1 MSEIK
6 LTGRPEELIQAEQL
20 INDAKIHEAQA
31 LLTIYERKKGLTLHD
46 RVSCQ
51 LLKCDVLFH
60 QGRYKEVLILAEQTY
75 KECSEKRYILHSV
88 DCLIFMA
95 HSFILLHKINKALDV
110 ITQGE
115 ELLKSVSHEL
125 STEILKRDAFII
137 YLKGT
142 VLGFKNE
149 GKLCLKYLK
158 QSLELVE
165 KTDFKRLNAI
175 ILRVFGWYI
184 LLYKG
189 DMEQAFEYVKQGVT
203 IAKDSKNKFIVAQC
217 LLNLGLL
224 YQNKGDWE
232 KSLKIVKECLSTY
245 EEYEN
250 KERIST
256 ALDNIGNIYT
266 DRGELDRSLE
276 FLEQG
281 LRLNR
286 ELGINWKTANSLI
299 NIIINL
305 IKNHDIE
312 TAHQYLYDLEQMKI
326 CSKDKTINLWYKF
339 CKALLLKTSLRAPS
353 RGEAEIIL
361 KQILDEKFGDYA
373 LNYNV
378 LLNLCELLLTEA
390 RMLNSL
396 EVLEELDSLVA
407 QLLDLAEKGISY
419 HLLAETYFLK
429 GKMALLTLDVNKARK
444 NLTQAQRIAER
455 WGYNQLA
462 TRISLEH
469 EKLSNQIRMWDDLS
483 EKEISLS
490 ERIKLAGMEKQMEHL
505 LHNRVPLII
514 QVTEDQITVHK
525 ERKICIVCKGAISGF
540 MFSCT
545 CNAIYCE
552 NCARAL
558 TELENA
564 CWVCGAPIDM
574 SKPIKPYIKEKI
586 GEKVKIKKTK
596 KGK

>member
-1 MSEIK
+1 MSESKIK
-6 LTGRPEELIQAEQL
+6 NRPEELIQAEQL

-31 LLTIYERKKGLTLHD
+31 LLTNYERKKGLTLHD
-46 RVSCQ
+46 RVSCH
-51 LLKCDVLFH
+51 LLQCDLLFH
-60 QGRYKEVLILAEQTY
+60 QGRYKEILILAEQTY
-75 KECSEKRYILHSV
+75 KECSENRYILHSV

-95 HSFILLHKINKALDV
+95 RSFIYLYKINKALDV

-115 ELLKSVSHEL
+115 ELLKSVSCEL
-125 STEILKRDAFII
+125 STEIMKREAFII
-137 YLKGT
+137 FLKGLVFERKT
-142 VLGFKNE
+142 E

-175 ILRVFGWYI
+175 ILRVLGWCI
-184 LLYKG
+184 LRFKG
-189 DMEQAFEYVKQGVT
+189 DMEQAFEYVKQGVN
-203 IAKDSKNKFIVAQC
+203 IAKDSKNKFIIAQC

-224 YQNKGDWE
+224 YQYKGDWE
-232 KSLKIVKECLSTY
+232 KSLKILKECLSTY

-250 KERIST
+250 KERISN
-256 ALDNIGNIYT
+256 ALHDIGFFYT
-266 DRGELDRSLE
+266 ERGEIDRSLE
-276 FLEQG
+276 FLEQS

-299 NIIINL
+299 DITINL
-305 IKNHDIE
+305 IKNHDLE
-312 TAHQYLYDLEQMKI
+312 KANQYLYDLEQMKI
-326 CSKDKTINLWYKF
+326 CSKDKNINLWYKF

-361 KQILDEKFGDYA
+361 KQIIDEKFGNYE

-407 QLLDLAEKGISY
+407 QLLDLAEKCNSY
-419 HLLAETYFLK
+419 PHLAETYFLK
-429 GKMALLTLDVNKARK
+429 GKMALLTLDVKEARK

-462 TRISLEH
+462 TKISLEH
-469 EKLSNQIRMWDDLS
+469 EKLSNQIRLWDDLS

-490 ERIKLAGMEKQMEHL
+490 ERINLAGMEKQMEHL
-505 LHNRVPLII
+505 LHNRVSLNI

-558 TELENA
+558 TDLENA

-574 SKPIKPYIKEKI
+574 SKPIKPYVKEEI
-586 GEKVKIKKTK
+586 GEKVKIKKPK
-596 KGK
+596 KSK